1 MDSNREKRSKK
12 EKEIM
17 VKIKDLKNFPE
28 KYLNREVMLKAKAC
42 FLGKSPRGD
51 SFSVNIP
58 TVSEYEICVLKD
70 ETGEIFAYGGGDLEI
85 EKICGEKPI
94 IVRGYIK
101 KIHGTYVFKITDI
114 KMRKGNKK
122 SE

>member
-1 MDSNREKRSKK
+1 MDGENEKEVKREK
-12 EKEIM
+12 ETI
-17 VKIKDLKNFPE
+17 VKIKDLKDFPE
-28 KYLNREVMLKAKAC
+28 KYLNKEVILKAKAC

-58 TVSEYEICVLKD
+58 TISEYEICVLKD

-85 EKICGEKPI
+85 EKICEEKPI

-114 KMRKGNKK
+114 KNEEGR
-122 SE
+122 